1 MKYLEVGV
9 FLLRSASDLPFFS
22 ASVSILPRRALPPC
36 RRLKISFRK
45 KEKFLAEENLFPCGR
60 KNIFLRKEISLRA
73 HGSFSPFGRRRFSFR
88 RSLFFPSEEKKFSG
102 LGKLIFLRRKNPLR
116 SKEKSL
122 AFEGK
127 RSAVRRAIFF
137 RTYGNKFSY
146 VRKIIFLRTKI
157 LVLRRA
163 PFLRPLKP
171 SPSLHTSG
179 LEKGRSE
186 GRKSA
191 WRKAFEA
198 IGRYCLRCRIF
209 AFHKSLG
216 GSCPTSFEE
225 RPLPIKDND
234 AEIRYP

>member
-88 RSLFFPSEEKKFSG
+88 RSLFFPSEERTFSCP
-102 LGKLIFLRRKNPLR
+102 GKLIFLRRKNPLR
-116 SKEKSL
+116 AKGKSL

-127 RSAVRRAIFF
+127 RSAVRRTIFF

-146 VRKIIFLRTKI
+146 VRKIIFLRTEI
-157 LVLRRA
+157 LALRRA
-163 PFLRPLKP
+163 SFLPPRSLPRAFVRAGWRRGTPRGGRALGEKP
-171 SPSLHTSG
+171 SRPSADIALDAVSLHST
-179 LEKGRSE
+179 R
-186 GRKSA
+186 A
-191 WRKAFEA
+191 WVAPPDL
-198 IGRYCLRCRIF
+198 LRG
-209 AFHKSLG
+209 A
-216 GSCPTSFEE
+216 
-225 RPLPIKDND
+225 PLANQ
-234 AEIRYP
+234 RQRC

>member
-1 MKYLEVGV
+1 MA
-9 FLLRSASDLPFFS
+9 LLSGGRPSSFGWQKS
-22 ASVSILPRRALPPC
+22 
-36 RRLKISFRK
+36 SFRK
-45 KEKFLAEENLFPCGR
+45 AKNFCAHENKFPHMRKYFFVYAEINFLIYGNFLPSAR
-60 KNIFLRKEISLRA
+60 KFFALRKEAFFLPKGA
-73 HGSFSPFGRRRFSFR
+73 LFSFGGKEVFR
-88 RSLFFPSEEKKFSG
+88 PGKIDFP
-102 LGKLIFLRRKNPLR
+102 P
-116 SKEKSL
+116 KEKSL

>member
-1 MKYLEVGV
+1 MRTEIY
-9 FLLRSASDLPFFS
+9 FCAHRNFS
-22 ASVSILPRRALPPC
+22 AGA
-36 RRLKISFRK
+36 RK
-45 KEKFLAEENLFPCGR
+45 FFA
-60 KNIFLRKEISLRA
+60 LRKGAFFLPKSAL
-73 HGSFSPFGRRRFSFR
+73 FSFGRREV
-88 RSLFFPSEEKKFSG
+88 FPPQKIDF
-102 LGKLIFLRRKNPLR
+102 PP
-116 SKEKSL
+116 KEKSPP
-122 AFEGK
+122 FEGK
-127 RSAVRRAIFF
+127 KPGVRREKKRRAKGDF
-137 RTYGNKFSY
+137 FSY
-146 VRKIIFLRTKI
+146 VRKIIFLRTEI

-186 GRKSA
+186 GRKGA

-216 GSCPTSFEE
+216 GPCPTSFGE